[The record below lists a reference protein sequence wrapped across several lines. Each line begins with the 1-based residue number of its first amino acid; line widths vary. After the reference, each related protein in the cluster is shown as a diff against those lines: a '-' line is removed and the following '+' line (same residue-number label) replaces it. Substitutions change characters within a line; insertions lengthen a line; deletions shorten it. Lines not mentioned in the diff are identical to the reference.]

1 VALELRENLTGRAP
15 LQGTRVVVSRTAER
29 LRVLFECQDARPWA
43 TITQRDGPLYQEE
56 TVEMFLD
63 PFGDLE
69 CYFEIEVN
77 PLNAVL
83 DLMLR
88 RVGKGWR
95 KDFGWRCEGLETC
108 AEMAPGGWRA
118 SMSIPFGA
126 LAPRPPAHG
135 EVWRANFA
143 RIDRPENA
151 PRELSAW
158 SPTLRNTFHE
168 TQRFGYLEFS

>member
-1 VALELRENLTGRAP
+1 LAENVAGGAP
-15 LQGTRVVVSRTAER
+15 KQGTRVTLCRTDTH
-29 LRVLFECQDARPWA
+29 LNLHYECVDTRPWA
-43 TITQRDGPLYQEE
+43 TISERKGALYNEE
-56 TVEMFLD
+56 VVEVFLD

-95 KDFGWRCEGLETC
+95 KDWDWVCEGFESTASLTEI
-108 AEMAPGGWRA
+108 GWNA
-118 SMSIPFGA
+118 TMSIPFA
-126 LAPRPPAHG
+126 AMMPRPPAPG
-135 EVWRANFA
+135 SVWRANFY
-143 RIDRPENA
+143 RIDMPKGE

-158 SPTLRNTFHE
+158 SPTLRGTFHVSP
-168 TQRFGYLEFS
+168 RFGFLEF